1 MRLIYPHV
9 KPKKDLLVALGAG
22 VIGHDAI
29 LKEGHDAAARNGFA
43 LTRLG
48 KVEEAAIA
56 IEGGRARGLAEAM
69 QFNTVDAQ
77 RISDPERRSRFTE
90 AHHELQT
97 WQAEVPPLPKRIDK
111 PVMAFEAREG
121 DEYALVSPHQLV
133 AVRGRVNRFDALQ
146 AEEIIQAG
154 VEEQDQDIHPYA
166 DPYYWAGFQ
175 ITGW

>member
-22 VIGHDAI
+22 AIGHDAI
-29 LKEGHDAAARNGFA
+29 LKEGHDAAARDGFA

-48 KVEEAAIA
+48 KV
-56 IEGGRARGLAEAM
+56 
-69 QFNTVDAQ
+69 
-77 RISDPERRSRFTE
+77 
-90 AHHELQT
+90 
-97 WQAEVPPLPKRIDK
+97 